1 MMMKMYD
8 EIADYVVIVVTNG
21 KLPHT
26 QLSALAVCF

>member
-1 MMMKMYD
+1 MMMKMFD
-8 EIADYVVIVVTNG
+8 EIVDYVAVTNG